1 MKDFELEY
9 DVKVNAF
16 SINHTNI
23 LKQEAKDY
31 DETLV
36 IKPFQIAVQIALDK
50 DVRVANPDAVEQ
62 DMQEIADELI
72 AEVRQEIVDLDG
84 KIQKLK
90 KEEDA
95 GNTTASAEADKL
107 VKATKKKLEKLAS
120 EFGSKIRV
128 VVEKTLTSQ
137 NRGAKVKGRSASRS
151 VLRDLDLNEDFF
163 DQKSKSEQSE
173 PYFGKLAKGLAASGK
188 EIAKLTLDEKAI
200 RSSLGDE
207 ILKVQKIVET
217 KRTGKTPLDIRQF
230 AKDNSKEA
238 RGLESS
244 AQKYIDFV
252 NAMSEKLDAAAK
264 TLLNF
269 QKVVDHAESLEDQK
283 EIERAT
289 EDYETAL
296 VTVQSTIDGK
306 LEAGKKAGR
315 LFKDDYGDGSG
326 WTSLEAD
333 LDALKAAAK
342 SGAKMQEIGAALAKY
357 AKN

>member
-1 MKDFELEY
+1 MKDFEIEY

-16 SINHTNI
+16 SIDHTNI

-31 DETLV
+31 QETLI
-36 IKPFQIAVQIALDK
+36 IKPFQIAVQVAIDK

-62 DMQEIADELI
+62 DIQEVADELI

-95 GNTTASAEADKL
+95 GNTTASAEADKV

-173 PYFGKLAKGLAASGK
+173 PYFGKLAQTLATSGK
-188 EIAKLTLDEKAI
+188 EISKLTLDEKAL
-200 RSSLGDE
+200 RSSLGDAV
-207 ILKVQKIVET
+207 LKVQKIVET
-217 KRTGKTPLDIRQF
+217 KRTGGKELDIRQF
-230 AKDNSKEA
+230 AKDNSKES

-244 AQKYIDFV
+244 AQKYVDFV
-252 NAMSEKLDAAAK
+252 NAMSDKLDAAAK
-264 TLLNF
+264 TLGNF
-269 QKVVDHAESLEDQK
+269 QKLIDHAENLDDQK
-283 EIERAT
+283 EIEKET
-289 EDYETAL
+289 EAYETAL
-296 VTVQSTIDGK
+296 ATIQSTIDGK
-306 LEAGKKAGR
+306 LEAGKKALR

-333 LDALKAAAK
+333 LDSLKAAAK
-342 SGAKMQEIGAALAKY
+342 SGAKMQESGAALAKY
-357 AKN
+357 SKK

>member
-1 MKDFELEY
+1 MKDFDLEY
-9 DVKVNAF
+9 DAKGCAF

-23 LKQEAKDY
+23 LKDEAKDY

-36 IKPFQIAVQIALDK
+36 IKQFQIAVQVAFDK
-50 DVRVANPDAVEQ
+50 GTRVANPDAVEQ
-62 DMQEIADELI
+62 NMQEVADELI
-72 AEVRQEIVDLDG
+72 AQVRQEIIDLNS

-90 KEEDA
+90 KEEEA
-95 GNTTASAEADKL
+95 GNTSASAEADKA
-107 VKATKKKLEKLAS
+107 VKASKKKLEKIAG
-120 EFGSKIRV
+120 EFGGEMRE

-137 NRGAKVKGRSASRS
+137 NRGTKVKCRSASRS
-151 VLRDLDLNEDFF
+151 VLRGLELNEDFF
-163 DQKSKSEQSE
+163 DEASSSEQSE
-173 PYFGKLAKGLAASGK
+173 PYFGKLTKELAASGK
-188 EIAKLTLDEKAI
+188 EIAKLTLDEKSL

-217 KRTGKTPLDIRQF
+217 KRTGKTELDIRQF
-230 AKDNSKEA
+230 AKDNSKDCRA
-238 RGLESS
+238 LEGS

-252 NAMSEKLDAAAK
+252 NAMSEKLDAVAK

-269 QKVVDHAESLEDQK
+269 QKLVDHAESLEDQK
-283 EIERAT
+283 EIEKAT

-306 LEAGKKAGR
+306 LEAGKKAAR

-326 WTSLEAD
+326 WTSVEAD
-333 LDALKAAAK
+333 LDSLKAAAK